1 MTVTLKAHGI
11 IRLEPAGA
19 KTWRTVC
26 ACGWEGP
33 AQEKRNLAAIDG
45 VRHCNPEP
53 KQETS

>member
-1 MTVTLKAHGI
+1 MTLKAHGI
-11 IRLEPAGA
+11 VRLEPAGA

-26 ACGWEGP
+26 ACGWQGP

-53 KQETS
+53 EEAKK